1 MISNTRNFLN
11 PGIYTVPEAARLSRV
26 SVVLDDIVEH
36 AAKAK
41 SGSGFSIHMNGKIEQ
56 VYP

>member
-1 MISNTRNFLN
+1 MTGNIHNLLNT
-11 PGIYTVPEAARLSRV
+11 GT
-26 SVVLDDIVEH
+26 LDDIIEH